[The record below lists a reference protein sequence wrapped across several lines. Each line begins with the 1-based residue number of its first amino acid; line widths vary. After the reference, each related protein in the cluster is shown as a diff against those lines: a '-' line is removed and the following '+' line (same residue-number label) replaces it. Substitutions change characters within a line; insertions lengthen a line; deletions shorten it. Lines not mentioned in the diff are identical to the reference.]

1 MTDNINYPHIVEYLN
16 KTLPASSGILKEL
29 EDYALEYTVPI
40 IQKEVRSFLGML
52 LKYKAPKNILELGTA
67 IGYSSIFFSHY
78 ILPGG
83 HITTLER
90 EDDYYNIALSNIKR
104 AGKEDVIDVIHGD
117 AFETVKSLNGT
128 YDMIFMD
135 ANKSM
140 YRYYLD
146 TLLPRLNTGGIIV
159 CDNILYKGMVSCDE
173 LAPRKQNTII
183 LNLRDFLSYISHH
196 PQLETSIIPIGD
208 GVSVSVKLQEENQ

>member
-16 KTLPASSGILKEL
+16 KTLPESGGILKEL
-29 EDYALEYTVPI
+29 EDYAKEHTVPI

-67 IGYSSIFFSHY
+67 IGYSSIFFSEH

-83 HITTLER
+83 KITTLER
-90 EDDYYNIALSNIKR
+90 EDDYYALANENIKK
-104 AGKEDVIDVIHGD
+104 AGKEDVISVIKGD

-140 YRYYLD
+140 YKYYTD
-146 TLLPRLNTGGIIV
+146 TLLPKLTKGGILI

-183 LNLRDFLSYISHH
+183 LNLREFLSYISHH

-208 GVSVSVKLQEENQ
+208 GVSVSVKL

>member
-16 KTLPASSGILKEL
+16 KTLPESGGILKEL
-29 EDYALEYTVPI
+29 EDYAKEHTVPI

-67 IGYSSIFFSHY
+67 IGYSSIFFSEH

-83 HITTLER
+83 KITTLER
-90 EDDYYNIALSNIKR
+90 EDDYYALANENIKK
-104 AGKEDVIDVIHGD
+104 AGKEDVISVIKGD
-117 AFETVKSLNGT
+117 AFETVISLNGT

-140 YRYYLD
+140 YKYYTD
-146 TLLPRLNTGGIIV
+146 TLLPKLTKGGILI

-183 LNLRDFLSYISHH
+183 LNLREFLSYISHH

-208 GVSVSVKLQEENQ
+208 GVSVSVKL

>member
-16 KTLPASSGILKEL
+16 KTLPESEGFLKEL
-29 EDYALEYTVPI
+29 EVYAMENTVPI
-40 IQKEVRSFLGML
+40 IQKEVRAFLGML

-67 IGYSSIFFSHY
+67 IGYSSIFFSDH

-83 HITTLER
+83 KIITLER
-90 EDDYYNIALSNIKR
+90 EDDYYNLAISNIKK
-104 AGKEDVIDVIHGD
+104 AGKENVITVIKGD
-117 AFETVKSLNGT
+117 AFETVKKIDGT
-128 YDMIFMD
+128 FDMIFMD

-146 TLLPRLNTGGIIV
+146 TLLPRLSPGGIVI
-159 CDNILYKGMVSCDE
+159 CDNILYKGMVSCDD

-183 LNLRDFLSYISHH
+183 QNLREFLSYISHH
-196 PQLETSIIPIGD
+196 PQLETSIVPIGD
-208 GVSVSVKLQEENQ
+208 GVSLSVKLQEEK